1 LYQCGLSF
9 YIFNRR
15 RTGGFHLLLSP
26 PIMASFSNGLL
37 AVAILSLLASAA
49 HAQLSPAF
57 YAVTCPD
64 LESVVRS
71 VMAQVVGQDP
81 RMGASV
87 IRLFF
92 HDCFVNGCDASV
104 LLDDTPTMR
113 GEKNAMGNMNSLRG
127 YEIIDAIKSRVEA
140 SCRATVSCADI
151 VALAAR
157 DSVSLLGGPSWTVL
171 LGRRDARTASVDAAN
186 ANLPPASDNIS
197 SLVTKF
203 AAKGLDLRDL
213 TALSGAHTV
222 GAARCS
228 SFRPHRLAQGLY
240 HALTSLHSPH
250 AFPQSAD
257 VSWADR
263 NGRFDWAADA
273 TSARQSGAD
282 SNQNCP
288 SAGGDDNLAPLDLQT
303 PNRFDNEYYQKL
315 VAKKGLL
322 HSDQELFNNGTQ
334 DSLVRLYSVN
344 AKAFARDFASA
355 MVKMGAISPLTGTNG
370 EIRLN
375 CRNVN

>member
-1 LYQCGLSF
+1 
-9 YIFNRR
+9 
-15 RTGGFHLLLSP
+15 
-26 PIMASFSNGLL
+26 MASFSNGLL

-171 LGRRDARTASVDAAN
+171 LGRRDARTASVEAAN

-228 SFRPHRLAQGLY
+228 SFRPHVYSDANVD
-240 HALTSLHSPH
+240 P
-250 AFPQSAD
+250 AFAMFRRRICP
-257 VSWADR
+257 
-263 NGRFDWAADA
+263 A
-273 TSARQSGAD
+273 TGGD
-282 SNQNCP
+282 SN
-288 SAGGDDNLAPLDLQT
+288 LVPLDST
-303 PNRFDNEYYQKL
+303 SPNRFDVSYYRDL
-315 VAKKGLL
+315 MVRRSLL
-322 HSDQELFNNGTQ
+322 HSDQELFNNGPA
-334 DSLVRLYSVN
+334 DDLVRLYSSSGS
-344 AKAFARDFASA
+344 AFNRDFTAA
-355 MVKMGAISPLTGTNG
+355 MVKMGNISLLTGSDG
-370 EIRLN
+370 EIRLD
-375 CRNVN
+375 CRRAN

>member
-1 LYQCGLSF
+1 
-9 YIFNRR
+9 
-15 RTGGFHLLLSP
+15 
-26 PIMASFSNGLL
+26 MASFSNGLL

-49 HAQLSPAF
+49 HGQLSPAF
-57 YAVTCPD
+57 YAATCPD
-64 LESVVRS
+64 LESIVRS

-140 SCRATVSCADI
+140 TCRATVSCADI

-186 ANLPPASDNIS
+186 ANLPPASANIS
-197 SLVTKF
+197 SLVAKF

-228 SFRPHRLAQGLY
+228 SFRPHIYSDANVD
-240 HALTSLHSPH
+240 P
-250 AFPQSAD
+250 AFAMFRRRICP
-257 VSWADR
+257 
-263 NGRFDWAADA
+263 A
-273 TSARQSGAD
+273 T
-282 SNQNCP
+282 
-288 SAGGDDNLAPLDLQT
+288 GGDTNLVPLDST
-303 PNRFDNEYYQKL
+303 SPNRFDVSYYRDL
-315 VAKKGLL
+315 MVRRSLL
-322 HSDQELFNNGTQ
+322 HSDQELFNNGPA
-334 DSLVRLYSVN
+334 DDLVRLYSSSGS
-344 AKAFARDFASA
+344 AFNRDFAAA
-355 MVKMGAISPLTGTNG
+355 MVKMGNISLLTGSDG
-370 EIRLN
+370 EIRLD
-375 CRNVN
+375 CRRAN

>member
-1 LYQCGLSF
+1 
-9 YIFNRR
+9 
-15 RTGGFHLLLSP
+15 
-26 PIMASFSNGLL
+26 MASFSNGLL

-157 DSVSLLGGPSWTVL
+157 DSVSLVSALGGPSWTVL

-228 SFRPHRLAQGLY
+228 SFRPHVYKDANVD
-240 HALTSLHSPH
+240 P
-250 AFPQSAD
+250 AFAMFRRRICP
-257 VSWADR
+257 
-263 NGRFDWAADA
+263 A
-273 TSARQSGAD
+273 TGGD
-282 SNQNCP
+282 SN
-288 SAGGDDNLAPLDLQT
+288 LVPLDST
-303 PNRFDNEYYQKL
+303 SPNRFDVSYYRDL
-315 VAKKGLL
+315 MVRRSLL
-322 HSDQELFNNGTQ
+322 HSDQELFNNGPA
-334 DSLVRLYSVN
+334 DDLVRLYSSSGS
-344 AKAFARDFASA
+344 AFNRDFTAA
-355 MVKMGAISPLTGTNG
+355 MVKMGNISLLTGSDG
-370 EIRLN
+370 EIRLA
-375 CRNVN
+375 CRRAN

>member
-1 LYQCGLSF
+1 
-9 YIFNRR
+9 
-15 RTGGFHLLLSP
+15 
-26 PIMASFSNGLL
+26 MASFSNGLL

-228 SFRPHRLAQGLY
+228 SFRPHVYSDANVD
-240 HALTSLHSPH
+240 P
-250 AFPQSAD
+250 AFAMFRRRICP
-257 VSWADR
+257 
-263 NGRFDWAADA
+263 A
-273 TSARQSGAD
+273 TGGD
-282 SNQNCP
+282 SN
-288 SAGGDDNLAPLDLQT
+288 LVPLDST
-303 PNRFDNEYYQKL
+303 SPNRFDVSYYRDL
-315 VAKKGLL
+315 MVRRSLL
-322 HSDQELFNNGTQ
+322 HSDQELFNNGPA
-334 DSLVRLYSVN
+334 DDLVRLYSSSGS
-344 AKAFARDFASA
+344 AFNRDFMAA
-355 MVKMGAISPLTGTNG
+355 MVKMGNISLLTGSDG
-370 EIRLN
+370 EIRLD
-375 CRNVN
+375 CRRAN

>member
-1 LYQCGLSF
+1 
-9 YIFNRR
+9 
-15 RTGGFHLLLSP
+15 
-26 PIMASFSNGLL
+26 MASFSNGLL

-49 HAQLSPAF
+49 QAQLSPAF

-228 SFRPHRLAQGLY
+228 SFRPHVYSDANVD
-240 HALTSLHSPH
+240 P
-250 AFPQSAD
+250 AFAMFRRRICP
-257 VSWADR
+257 
-263 NGRFDWAADA
+263 A
-273 TSARQSGAD
+273 TGGD
-282 SNQNCP
+282 SN
-288 SAGGDDNLAPLDLQT
+288 LVPLDST
-303 PNRFDNEYYQKL
+303 SPNRFDVSYYRDL
-315 VAKKGLL
+315 MVRRSLL
-322 HSDQELFNNGTQ
+322 HSDQELFNNGPA
-334 DSLVRLYSVN
+334 DDLVRLYSSSGS
-344 AKAFARDFASA
+344 AFNRDFTAA
-355 MVKMGAISPLTGTNG
+355 MVKMGNISLLTGSDG
-370 EIRLN
+370 EIRLD
-375 CRNVN
+375 CRRAN